1 MHQNTFS
8 KLISQLL
15 FFFFA
20 CLYYRNVLNICWP
33 VSVATCSFPLCVT
46 CFPLRLSLFL
56 FFPSFFSQSPPD
68 CINHQPSSSEVSR
81 LRSLCTSCMNWNHR
95 RWMMTRRRRKSERLQ
110 LQQLKDT
117 PTLRTRTRSP
127 KPSLPRVNR
136 CRWCA
141 HYLIMDAEIEFL
153 CCGKFEQSPFLK
165 RSHSLIVSQMDR
177 GGAGDAACSASSA
190 RN

>member
-56 FFPSFFSQSPPD
+56 LFSLLFFSESTWLYK
-68 CINHQPSSSEVSR
+68 SSAKQFRGLEVAVTVHFLYELESQEVDDDEEEEEEWAAAAAAAEGHAHPANQNEEPEAVVTASVP
-81 LRSLCTSCMNWNHR
+81 LPLVRSLFDYGRWNWV
-95 RWMMTRRRRKSERLQ
+95 SV
-110 LQQLKDT
+110 
-117 PTLRTRTRSP
+117 LRQIWTEP
-127 KPSLPRVNR
+127 
-136 CRWCA
+136 
-141 HYLIMDAEIEFL
+141 
-153 CCGKFEQSPFLK
+153 
-165 RSHSLIVSQMDR
+165 VSQNVSLSHCVTNGQR
-177 GGAGDAACSASSA
+177 GSWRHGLQWQFC
-190 RN
+190 